1 MDGWMDVCRPTFFKS
16 LLLLQFFRFSRN
28 LAHIFCT
35 AVRTKLWNRIS
46 KFWFKNF
53 WLFFKIS
60 NLDLLSGTA
69 ALEQSRSTGLPLIIR
84 WKWPF
89 NPSLS
94 QSLWDGVD
102 KSTANSTTHGERFVP
117 QSTSVA
123 LAARRSRL
131 SYTVE
136 QLAGTADAGLFKA
149 IASNPN
155 HSLYQIPI

>member
-1 MDGWMDVCRPTFFKS
+1 MDGWMDGCVSSNVFQIATPPAV
-16 LLLLQFFRFSRN
+16 FSI
-28 LAHIFCT
+28 L
-35 AVRTKLWNRIS
+35 TKLGTHLLYGSTHKTNRIS